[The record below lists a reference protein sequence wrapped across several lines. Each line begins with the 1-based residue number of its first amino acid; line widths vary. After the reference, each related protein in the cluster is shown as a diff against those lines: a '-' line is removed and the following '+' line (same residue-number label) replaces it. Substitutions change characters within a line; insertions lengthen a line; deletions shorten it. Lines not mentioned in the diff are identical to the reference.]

1 MSNHDAKPKAH
12 GAESA
17 STAGLAGTQYI
28 EYELLWQHDETGRMV
43 WRDHPGPGDRWTLV
57 PLMHEDELPDQ
68 NDAEYDAWYAVS
80 RVISGV
86 RMGPLVT
93 ANAGVTGL
101 PERSVGKSELT

>member
-1 MSNHDAKPKAH
+1 MNTGNAKTKAD

-28 EYELLWQHDETGRMV
+28 EYELLWQHDDTGRMV
-43 WRDHPGPGDRWTLV
+43 WLDHPGPGDRWTLV

-93 ANAGVTGL
+93 ANAALTGS
-101 PERSVGKSELT
+101 PEAQP